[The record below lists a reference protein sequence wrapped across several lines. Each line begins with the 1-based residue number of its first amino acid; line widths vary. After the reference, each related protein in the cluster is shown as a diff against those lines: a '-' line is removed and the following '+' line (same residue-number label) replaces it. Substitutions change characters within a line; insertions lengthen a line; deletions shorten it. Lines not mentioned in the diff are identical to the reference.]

1 MISKFANVIQLEELR
16 GVLMPTKVVH
26 LCCQDSTGS
35 HRSQNFHCRE
45 HESLIESFHFMNKI
59 QISDTSNST
68 PWDPSRHRALSG
80 QLQTDSCPSYTPQ
93 SLGRTHCK
101 YCVLSLT
108 RLPVPP
114 QGRRFEWTKQPHSAT
129 ALGFISRICM
139 FIWEE
144 PVPPSAASLRG
155 LFTEHNFS
163 GPKANLTQQ
172 VPSSLW
178 VRETCPSILFLPL
191 LQI

>member
-1 MISKFANVIQLEELR
+1 MIFLGRPYLSKNSKR
-16 GVLMPTKVVH
+16 VLISRFQSLPMLYSLKNSEGFSCLLGLT
-26 LCCQDSTGS
+26 D
-35 HRSQNFHCRE
+35 HRISIAGNMRALLNLFILWIKFRYQTH
-45 HESLIESFHFMNKI
+45 
-59 QISDTSNST
+59 QIALPGT
-68 PWDPSRHRALSG
+68 PPGTVALSG

-101 YCVLSLT
+101 SCVLSPM

-144 PVPPSAASLRG
+144 PVPPSVASLRG
-155 LFTEHNFS
+155 LFRAQLFWS
-163 GPKANLTQQ
+163 QSQLNLASPQ
-172 VPSSLW
+172 
-178 VRETCPSILFLPL
+178 FPL
-191 LQI
+191 GEGNMS